1 MSHPTPSR
9 SCRISALLAVIL
21 AAGLAGGPAEAAPKR
36 QHARRAAPELVTL
49 DGRLEPRLG
58 SSAVLVREEGNLDPL
73 LARQADV
80 ASPIASITKLMTAL
94 VVLEGGQPLDEVIQL
109 APEDGALERSSAS
122 RLRTGVLLTRAD
134 LLHLALMSSE
144 NRAAHALGRNYP
156 GGLPAF
162 VQAMNAK
169 ATQLGMHN
177 ARFVEPTGL
186 SSNNVAS
193 PADLALLVEAA
204 AREPLIREYST
215 DGSHEVRVGRQRLQ
229 FHNTDA
235 LVHNP
240 AWDIVVQKTGYISEA
255 GRCLVLKAVIRGRA
269 VVMVLLDSFGKNTRV
284 ADAARIRKWLEAK
297 LAEVPRQGSPPA

>member
-1 MSHPTPSR
+1 MSNPRTAPAARRHVLLA
-9 SCRISALLAVIL
+9 CGLLAVL
-21 AAGLAGGPAEAAPKR
+21 VAAPAEARHKRHGRAGAERLLPAP
-36 QHARRAAPELVTL
+36 P
-49 DGRLEPRLG
+49 GEPRLG
-58 SSAVLVREEGNLDPL
+58 SSAVLVREVGTGSTL

-94 VVLEGGQPLDEVIQL
+94 VILDANQPMDEKLAITRDDAELEKTN
-109 APEDGALERSSAS
+109 AS
-122 RLRTGVLLTRAD
+122 RLKVGTALTRAD

-156 GGLPAF
+156 GGLPAV

-169 ATQLGMHN
+169 AAALGMRN

-186 SSNNVAS
+186 SSDNVAS

-215 DGSHEVRVGRQRLQ
+215 DPGHDVRVGRRNVA

-235 LVHNP
+235 LVHSSS
-240 AWDIVVQKTGYISEA
+240 WDVVVQKTGYISEA

-269 VVMVLLDSFGKNTRV
+269 VVMVLLNSFGKNTRV
-284 ADAARIRKWLEAK
+284 ADAVRIRRWLESRVMAD
-297 LAEVPRQGSPPA
+297 LVARVPPDA

>member
-1 MSHPTPSR
+1 MSNPRTSRPTRLP
-9 SCRISALLAVIL
+9 ALLAC
-21 AAGLAGGPAEAAPKR
+21 GLAVVLVAAPAEARHKRHGRAPVER
-36 QHARRAAPELVTL
+36 LHPAPA
-49 DGRLEPRLG
+49 GEPRLG
-58 SSAVLVREEGNLDPL
+58 SSAVLVREEGSGSTL

-94 VVLEGGQPLDEVIQL
+94 VILDARQPMEETLRITADDADLEKTN
-109 APEDGALERSSAS
+109 AS
-122 RLRTGVLLTRAD
+122 RLRVGTELTRSD

-156 GGLPAF
+156 GGVPAV

-169 ATQLGMHN
+169 ATALGMHN

-186 SSNNVAS
+186 SSDNVAS

-215 DGSHEVRVGRQRLQ
+215 DPSHDVRVGRRNVA

-235 LVHNP
+235 LVHSSS
-240 AWDIVVQKTGYISEA
+240 WDVVVQKTGYISEA
-255 GRCLVLKAVIRGRA
+255 GRCLVLKAVINGRS
-269 VVMVLLDSFGKNTRV
+269 VVMVLLNSFGKNTRV
-284 ADAARIRKWLEAK
+284 ADAVRIRRWLETRLTAQ
-297 LAEVPRQGSPPA
+297 LVAREPPDA